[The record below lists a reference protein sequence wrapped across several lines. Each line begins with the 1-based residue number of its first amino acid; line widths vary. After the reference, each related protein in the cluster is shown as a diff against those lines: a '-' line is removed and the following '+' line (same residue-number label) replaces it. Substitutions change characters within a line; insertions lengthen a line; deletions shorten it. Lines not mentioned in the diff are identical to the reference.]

1 MAYSSLAIARRRCT
15 ATTRAGRPCRAW
27 ALWNDPRQ
35 LCLIHAGRAQRGPQ
49 RGRMWAALG
58 VWQSRPHA
66 SYEPCRC
73 PAYQWPHRPG
83 GGRCRWPEE
92 PDAMHPTPAGTHRAG
107 RLRWRGCR

>member
-35 LCLIHAGRAQRGPQ
+35 LCLVHAGQAHRGPQ
-49 RGRMWAALG
+49 QGRLWAALG
-58 VWQSRPHA
+58 LWWPRPHA
-66 SYEPCRC
+66 SFVPCRC
-73 PAYQWPHRPG
+73 AAYEWPHRPG

-92 PDAMHPTPAGTHRAG
+92 PDAKHPTPAGTHRAG
-107 RLRWRGCR
+107 RLRWRGHR